1 MEPVAALRAVFFISL
16 IVPSSFTRTGLF
28 AAIAP
33 SAVAVISGAADKAE
47 PLTLIAPVTFIP
59 PEVVSNFLNYCD
71 INLWLHH

>member
-47 PLTLIAPVTFIP
+47 PLTLI
-59 PEVVSNFLNYCD
+59 
-71 INLWLHH
+71 